1 VKIDIRCVLISGAL
15 ALGAGSAIAQQPVV
29 LKFSSPAPVASYLHP
44 DAFTP
49 WAAAVTQASGGTLKV
64 DTFYGGT
71 LGNFGVTYDRVVD
84 GVADIGFILAANAAG
99 KFKEMDVVGLPFEA
113 KTGVSASVSLWNM
126 FEKGV
131 IAGAFDQ
138 VKPLA
143 MWTFPNSAIHSKMPI
158 KTLDEFKGKKMAAS
172 SAVSGK
178 VIVALG
184 GAQLTF
190 RPDETYQAISRGVA
204 DGTLMP
210 FTGAATFKIN
220 EVVKFHL
227 DTALGSDAALIF
239 MNKKKYESLP
249 PQAKAA
255 IDRFSYL
262 GFSEKLGRLTDEQW
276 AEKRELVKDTIAV
289 LSAQEEAR
297 WKKMVSPVAADW
309 AKETPNGQ
317 KVLAAFRAEVAA
329 YEARAR
335 RESKG
340 GK

>member
-1 VKIDIRCVLISGAL
+1 M
-15 ALGAGSAIAQQPVV
+15 

-49 WAAAVTQASGGTLKV
+49 WAAAVTQASGGALKI

-71 LGNFGVTYDRVVD
+71 LGNFGVTYDRVLD

-99 KFKEMDVVGLPFEA
+99 KFKQLDVVGLPFEA
-113 KTGVSASVSLWNM
+113 KTGVAASVALWAM

-131 IAGAFDQ
+131 IAEAFDQ

-143 MWTFPNSAIHSKMPI
+143 MWTFPNAAIHSKSVI
-158 KTLDEFKGKKMAAS
+158 KKLDDVKGKKLAAS

-184 GAQLTF
+184 GSQLTF

-210 FTGAATFKIN
+210 FTGTATFKIN

-239 MNKKKYESLP
+239 MNKKKYDSLP
-249 PQAKAA
+249 AQAKAA
-255 IDRFSYL
+255 IDRYSYA

-276 AEKRELVKDTIAV
+276 AEKREVVKDSTAV
-289 LSAQEEAR
+289 LPAQEEAR
-297 WKKMVSPVAADW
+297 WKKAVAPLSTDW

-317 KVLAAFRAEVAA
+317 KVLAAFRSEVSA
-329 YEARAR
+329 YEAKAR